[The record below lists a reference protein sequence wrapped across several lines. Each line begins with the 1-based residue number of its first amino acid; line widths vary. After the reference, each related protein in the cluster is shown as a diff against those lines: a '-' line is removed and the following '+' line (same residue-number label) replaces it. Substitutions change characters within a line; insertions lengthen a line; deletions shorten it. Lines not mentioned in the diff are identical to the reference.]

1 MYTKSTYANG
11 TDAQRWTSRLHTPER
26 SAQQAAELTT
36 QAMSRMLEESLRV
49 DEQWPALRAV
59 SAG

>member
-1 MYTKSTYANG
+1 MYTKSIE
-11 TDAQRWTSRLHTPER
+11 AQRWTSRLHTPDR

-36 QAMSRMLEESLRV
+36 QAMSRMLEESLRI

>member
-1 MYTKSTYANG
+1 MDTN
-11 TDAQRWTSRLHTPER
+11 RWTSRLRTPDR

-36 QAMSRMLEESLRV
+36 EAMSRMLDESLRL
-49 DEQWPALRAV
+49 DAEQWPALRAV

>member
-1 MYTKSTYANG
+1 METN
-11 TDAQRWTSRLHTPER
+11 RWTSRLHTLDR

-36 QAMSRMLEESLRV
+36 ESMSRMLEESLQLDAR
-49 DEQWPALRAV
+49 EWPALRAV